1 LGERCWSTKELVT
14 EKSKLL
20 REPIKIQNYRAQS
33 LKVATV
39 SIANLFDSAALPLVL
54 LAAALDVAA
63 NMLLVRSDS
72 FRRRF
77 TGLLALA
84 LVGLAFYC
92 LSLAVC
98 HMDLAV
104 AYAMWGGFGVLGTS
118 LGGWI
123 LLRQKLRASA
133 LAGIALLVCGMVLLH
148 SS

>member
-1 LGERCWSTKELVT
+1 MTVT
-14 EKSKLL
+14 DIFTT
-20 REPIKIQNYRAQS
+20 P
-33 LKVATV
+33 
-39 SIANLFDSAALPLVL
+39 ALPLVL
-54 LAAALDVAA
+54 LAAGLDIAA
-63 NMLLVRSDS
+63 NMMLARSQG
-72 FRRRF
+72 FRRRVI
-77 TGLLALA
+77 GLLALA

-123 LLRQKLRASA
+123 LLRQKLRGSA
-133 LAGIALLVCGMVLLH
+133 FAGIVVLICGMVLLH

>member
-1 LGERCWSTKELVT
+1 MSMPDIFTT
-14 EKSKLL
+14 
-20 REPIKIQNYRAQS
+20 P
-33 LKVATV
+33 
-39 SIANLFDSAALPLVL
+39 ALPLVL
-54 LAAALDVAA
+54 LAAGLDIAA
-63 NMLLVRSDS
+63 NIMLARSQG
-72 FRRRF
+72 FRRRGL
-77 TGLLALA
+77 GLLALA

-123 LLRQKLRASA
+123 LLRQKLRGSA
-133 LAGIALLVCGMVLLH
+133 FAGIVLLICGMVLLH